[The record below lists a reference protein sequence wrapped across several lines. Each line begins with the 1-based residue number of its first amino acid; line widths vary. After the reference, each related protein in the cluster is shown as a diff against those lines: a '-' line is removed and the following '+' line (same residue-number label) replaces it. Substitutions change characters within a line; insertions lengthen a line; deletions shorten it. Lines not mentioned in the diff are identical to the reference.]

1 MKEKVIF
8 TTVLC
13 LSAMTPMMAQ
23 NITGKVMNTKGEP
36 LAFANVVLLNRTDSA
51 FVKGAVSGEDGSF
64 VIDSSC
70 NGEIIKVTSVGYK
83 TICKDCTGENV
94 GIIKMEEDSKMLGE
108 VVVKSSRPVT
118 AIKGNAL
125 VTTVANSQLS
135 HAGTAND
142 VLRQVPM
149 VTGRDGNFE
158 VFGKGTPLIYING
171 RVVQDKNELAQ
182 LNSQDIKNV
191 EVVTNPGAKYDASV
205 KSVIRIRTKPS
216 QGEGFGGTLRAQ
228 NGYRHYFVSMEQ
240 ANLKYRKGGLE
251 VFTNLNYY
259 GGKFYSYESTNME
272 TQGSTNWLQKIESFN
287 HMRNNEF
294 FGKFGLS
301 WMLNEH
307 HSIGAYYINGAGL
320 QKPASD
326 YTSTSFA
333 NGNLEDVVSS
343 AVRKRTHSVPK
354 HHANIYYNGEIGK
367 LGIDFNMDYM
377 WRKKRETSNQSE
389 ININHEKNL
398 VTSTSIGHSRMFA
411 EKLILSYP
419 LWKGQLEVGNEYTA
433 SQMLNDF
440 NINMATIGNS
450 NTKSDEKNMA
460 GFVTVSQLFG
470 EIAVEAGLRYEHV
483 NFKYTEN
490 GQFKEDQSKTYN
502 NVFPSLSI
510 STQIGKTQLALNY
523 TSKMQRPS
531 YDDLDGTINY
541 INRLTLGSGNPY
553 LSPVKIH
560 TVELMGAWKQFFVKV
575 AYENRKNAT
584 IGTTKPYGEDGEVK
598 LLTMENTP
606 KIQQLQAFLGA
617 QFQIG
622 IWQPSINM
630 GIIKQ
635 WFSGEYLGGHK
646 SYGNPLGIVQ
656 FQNAIHL
663 PGDIW
668 MNIDM
673 EWNSRGNK
681 DNMKLGYSSCLNAKL
696 YKAFCK
702 ERFSISLEANDIFN
716 KSNRYITFY
725 NKDVTLWQN
734 GTSDNRALLLTLQ
747 YNFNTSRD
755 RYKGK
760 GAGNAEIN
768 RF

>member
-8 TTVLC
+8 TTALC

-70 NGEIIKVTSVGYK
+70 NGGIIKVTSVGYK

-191 EVVTNPGAKYDASV
+191 EVITNPGAKYDASV

-228 NGYRHYFVSMEQ
+228 NGFRHYFVSMEQ

-272 TQGSTNWLQKIESFN
+272 TQGYTNWLQEIESFN

-354 HHANIYYNGEIGK
+354 HHVNIYYNGEVGK

-398 VTSTSIGHSRMFA
+398 VASTSIGHSRMFA
-411 EKLILSYP
+411 EKLVLSYP

-460 GFVTVSQLFG
+460 GFLSIGQQFG
-470 EIAVEAGLRYEHV
+470 KVAVEAGLRYEHV

-635 WFSGEYLGGHK
+635 WFSGEYLGGCK

-716 KSNRYITFY
+716 KSNRDITFY

>member
-1 MKEKVIF
+1 MNKKLII
-8 TTVLC
+8 TALC

-70 NGEIIKVTSVGYK
+70 NGGIIKVTSVGYK

-94 GIIKMEEDSKMLGE
+94 GIIKMEEDSETLGE

-191 EVVTNPGAKYDASV
+191 EVITNPGAKYDASV

-272 TQGSTNWLQKIESFN
+272 TQGSTNWLQEIESFN

-354 HHANIYYNGEIGK
+354 HHANIYYNGEVGK

-389 ININHEKNL
+389 ININHEENL
-398 VTSTSIGHSRMFA
+398 VASTSIGHSRMFA
-411 EKLILSYP
+411 EKLVLSYP

-460 GFVTVSQLFG
+460 GFLSIGQQFG
-470 EIAVEAGLRYEHV
+470 KVAVEAGLRYEHV

-490 GQFKEDQSKTYN
+490 GQLKEDQSKTYN

-716 KSNRYITFY
+716 KSNRDITFY

-760 GAGNAEIN
+760 GAGNTEIN